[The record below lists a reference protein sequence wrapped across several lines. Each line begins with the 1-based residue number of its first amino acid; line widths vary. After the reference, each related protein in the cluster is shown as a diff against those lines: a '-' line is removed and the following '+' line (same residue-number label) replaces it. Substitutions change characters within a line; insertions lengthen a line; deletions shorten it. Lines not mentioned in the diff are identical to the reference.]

1 MDTIIR
7 SGRFYFW
14 PIIAANTVT
23 MTLVVGGDPIRA
35 AIFSTVISLLAS
47 FGFLLNDL
55 WDRDIDRVNRAK
67 HFEDSNA
74 ATIKLGIMAGVV
86 FLITGLG
93 IAYWLG
99 PREFS
104 VAVGMAVALGAYTI
118 VLRRLLLMPTIVAA
132 LLATSPLWSPLV
144 LWANDVSKWNWM
156 FIAAIILMVSA
167 RETFMDARDQPGDI
181 IGDRDTVATV
191 FGRRIA
197 KFVGTVITISASV
210 PFVLALVHNV
220 SGSRIVSVIGATIIG
235 GSILFLLLRP
245 VVTMLL
251 DTQDERAAIQR
262 YVKSS
267 RLAMA
272 LIPILLL
279 FWSR

>member
-1 MDTIIR
+1 MYTIIR

-14 PIIAANTVT
+14 PIVAANTVA

-35 AIFSTVISLLAS
+35 ALFSTVISLLAS

-55 WDRDIDRVNRAK
+55 WDRDVDRVNRAR

-74 ATIKLGIMAGVV
+74 ATIKTGIVTGVT
-86 FLITGLG
+86 FLMTGLG

-99 PREFS
+99 PHEFS
-104 VAVGMAVALGAYTI
+104 VAIGMALALGAYTI
-118 VLRRLLLMPTIVAA
+118 LLRKLLLMPTIVAA
-132 LLATSPLWSPLV
+132 VLATSPLWSPLV
-144 LWANDVSKWNWM
+144 LWANGVSKWKWI
-156 FIAAIILMVSA
+156 FIAAVILIVAA

-181 IGDRDTVATV
+181 IGGRDTVATV

-197 KFVGTVITISASV
+197 KFVGTVLTISASV
-210 PFVLALVHNV
+210 PFVIAIAYNV
-220 SGSRIVSVIGATIIG
+220 SGSRIVSMVGATMIG
-235 GSILFLLLRP
+235 GIILFLLLKP
-245 VVTMLL
+245 VLTMLL

-267 RLAMA
+267 RMAMA